1 MESTLEEDVCVQ
13 GMKVRGLCAGDE
25 GQGGC
30 VQGMKVRG
38 LCAGGCVQGAVCRG

>member
-1 MESTLEEDVCVQ
+1 
-13 GMKVRGLCAGDE
+13 MKVRGLCAGDE

-38 LCAGGCVQGAVCRG
+38 LCAGDEGQGAVCRG